1 MARVKG
7 TVIYL
12 MGVAYPLRF
21 RQAPTE
27 QSHLSVPLG
36 PYFSTDRA
44 ITPLGAS
51 RPLPWRNPLW
61 GATQL
66 CAALD
71 EGQGAQF
78 HVLSSIVLPSVVSG
92 HLPGPGSLYL

>member
-7 TVIYL
+7 TVIHL
-12 MGVAYPLRF
+12 MGTPL
-21 RQAPTE
+21 PTE
-27 QSHLSVPLG
+27 IPG
-36 PYFSTDRA
+36 TDRA

-51 RPLPWRNPLW
+51 RPLPWRPPPW

-78 HVLSSIVLPSVVSG
+78 HVLSLIVLPSVGLG
-92 HLPGPGSLYL
+92 HLPGPGSLYLN